1 MVILQETTQF
11 TDGQGGNHIYIFKKK
26 PEGRS
31 AEAVAYLPRGTD
43 KVVKFRKP
51 MKLDLKGRTFR
62 AVD

>member
-11 TDGQGGNHIYIFKKK
+11 TDGQGGNHIYVFKKK

-43 KVVKFRKP
+43 KVVKFRKL